1 MKEKA
6 GYIKYCVFHPFEGF
20 YEAKNRGKGSTTLA
34 AILLILFCILQC
46 VKVQYTGFVMNNNHI
61 SEMNSVTIFISYLT
75 VILLAVVSNWT
86 VTTLF
91 EGKGKLKDIFLVV
104 CYALVP
110 VIIVEAITIFISNFA
125 IMEEL
130 PILNA
135 LLWIGY
141 VWCGFMILTGLC
153 TIHEYGLAKNIVT
166 LLATLVAAAIIMFLG
181 VLFISLLEQM
191 YGFITT
197 FAKEWMR
204 RIG

>member
-6 GYIKYCVFHPFEGF
+6 AYIKYCVFHPFEGF

-34 AILLILFCILQC
+34 AVLLILFCILQC
-46 VKVQYTGFVMNNNHI
+46 VKVQYTGFVMNPNHI
-61 SEMNSVTIFISYLT
+61 SEMNSVTIFISHFT
-75 VILLAVVSNWT
+75 VIILAVVSNWT

-91 EGKGKLKDIFLVV
+91 EGKGKLRDIFLVV
-104 CYALVP
+104 NYALVP
-110 VIIVEAITIFISNFA
+110 LMIAESITIFISNFA
-125 IMEEL
+125 ILEEL

-141 VWCGFMILTGLC
+141 CWCGFMILTGLC

-181 VLFISLLEQM
+181 VLFVSLLEQM
-191 YGFITT
+191 YGFATT
-197 FAKEWMR
+197 LGKEWMR
-204 RIG
+204 RVG

>member
-110 VIIVEAITIFISNFA
+110 VIVMEAITIFISNFA

-181 VLFISLLEQM
+181 VLFVSLLEQM

-197 FAKEWMR
+197 FVKEWMR
-204 RIG
+204 RVG